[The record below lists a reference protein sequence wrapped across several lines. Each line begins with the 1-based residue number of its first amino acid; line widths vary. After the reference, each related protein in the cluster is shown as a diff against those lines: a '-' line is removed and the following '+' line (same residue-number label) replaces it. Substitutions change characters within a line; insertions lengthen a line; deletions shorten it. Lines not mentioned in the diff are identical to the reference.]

1 MKPQKYCKITLC
13 CSLELE
19 DILANYLTERGASGI
34 VFGNNLESGE
44 QTLTAYFGGEF
55 PQPPTT
61 AEIDSY
67 FQSIREHFPGA
78 VYRFLSAEWLHEE
91 DWLEG
96 WKKNFKPLKVS
107 QHIVIRPTWE
117 DYEAA
122 PDEIVIVIDPK
133 MAFGTGHHETTA
145 QCLRALEEIG
155 CFGKRMLDYGCGTG
169 ILAIAAAKMGASIV
183 AACDNDPEAILAS
196 KENAVLNDV
205 VLFVEAAERFVM
217 SPPVE
222 IITANMI
229 TDQLINLYD
238 CLDKSLQ
245 AGGLIVFSGISNE
258 DYRRFDAFISRKPY
272 YVEKIYSGAE
282 WTTLICRKS
291 G

>member
-1 MKPQKYCKITLC
+1 
-13 CSLELE
+13 
-19 DILANYLTERGASGI
+19 
-34 VFGNNLESGE
+34 
-44 QTLTAYFGGEF
+44 
-55 PQPPTT
+55 
-61 AEIDSY
+61 
-67 FQSIREHFPGA
+67 
-78 VYRFLSAEWLHEE
+78 
-91 DWLEG
+91 
-96 WKKNFKPLKVS
+96 
-107 QHIVIRPTWE
+107 
-117 DYEAA
+117 
-122 PDEIVIVIDPK
+122 
-133 MAFGTGHHETTA
+133 
-145 QCLRALEEIG
+145 
-155 CFGKRMLDYGCGTG
+155 
-169 ILAIAAAKMGASIV
+169 ASIV

-272 YVEKIYSGAE
+272 YVEKIYSGTE